1 MYIDIYV
8 YTSCIYTALAAVV
21 HEQVA
26 LEAMCRLAA
35 LFEDE
40 RKVAHMPHK
49 ERGLG
54 VREVAGGQEGVKA

>member
-1 MYIDIYV
+1 
-8 YTSCIYTALAAVV
+8 
-21 HEQVA
+21 VA
-26 LEAMCRLAA
+26 LEAMRRLAA

-54 VREVAGGQEGVKA
+54 VREVAGGQEGVKAGAEEGL